1 MFTVRYTGNGKSGEK
16 EGKIMHI
23 PDSFIPLGQAV
34 VYWVITIPFIFMSM
48 KWAKNELDE
57 MKIPILAALAA
68 GVFAI
73 QAMNI
78 PIGMGTS
85 GHMVGATLVAIVFA
99 SPWAGVLVLTLV
111 LLVQG
116 FAFGDGGITT
126 MGTNILNM
134 GVISGFVGYYT
145 YVALRKSVGT
155 SIAAFGGAWLGLFI
169 SAIVCALQM
178 WFAGT
183 FPLVPG
189 LIAMGTYHLII
200 GFIGEGLITA
210 VVITSI
216 AKSRPDLLEDSFN
229 AGSDRYNTEVR
240 A

>member
-1 MFTVRYTGNGKSGEK
+1 
-16 EGKIMHI
+16 MHI
-23 PDSFIPLGQAV
+23 PDSFIPLTQAI
-34 VYWVITIPFIFMSM
+34 VYWLIALPFIIMSM

-57 MKIPILAALAA
+57 MKVPVLAALAA
-68 GVFAI
+68 GIFAI

-85 GHMVGATLVAIVFA
+85 GHMVGATLVAIVFG

-126 MGTNILNM
+126 MGANILNM
-134 GVISGFVGYYT
+134 GIISGFVGYYT
-145 YVALRKSVGT
+145 YIALRKSTGT

-169 SAIVCALQM
+169 SAIVCAIQI
-178 WFAGT
+178 WIAGT

-200 GFIGEGLITA
+200 GFVGEGLITA
-210 VVITSI
+210 IVITAI
-216 AKSRPDLLEDSFN
+216 AKSRPDLLEDSFT
-229 AGSDRYNTEVR
+229 ARPDRLKKETKETH

>member
-1 MFTVRYTGNGKSGEK
+1 
-16 EGKIMHI
+16 MHI
-23 PDSFIPLGQAV
+23 PDSFIPLGQAL
-34 VYWVITIPFIFMSM
+34 VYWALALPFIIMSIR
-48 KWAKNELDE
+48 WAKNDLDE
-57 MKIPILAALAA
+57 MKIPIFAALAA
-68 GVFAI
+68 GIFAI

-116 FAFGDGGITT
+116 FVFADGGIST
-126 MGTNILNM
+126 MGANILNM

-145 YVALRKSVGT
+145 YSALRRSVST
-155 SIAAFGGAWLGLFI
+155 SIAAFVGAWLGLFI
-169 SAIVCALQM
+169 SAIACAIQM
-178 WFAGT
+178 WLAGT

-200 GFIGEGLITA
+200 GCIGEGLITSI
-210 VVITSI
+210 VITAI
-216 AKSRPDLLEDSFN
+216 AKSRPDLLEDDFSKKSN
-229 AGSDRYNTEVR
+229 KASMEAR

>member
-1 MFTVRYTGNGKSGEK
+1 
-16 EGKIMHI
+16 MHI
-23 PDSFIPLGQAV
+23 PDSFMPLTQAIA
-34 VYWVITIPFIFMSM
+34 YWVIALPFIIMSM

-68 GVFAI
+68 GIFAI

-85 GHMVGATLVAIVFA
+85 GHMVGAALVAIVFG

-126 MGTNILNM
+126 MGANILNM
-134 GVISGFVGYYT
+134 GVVSGFVGYYT
-145 YVALRKSVGT
+145 YAALRKSTGT
-155 SIAAFGGAWLGLFI
+155 SIAAFGGAWLGLFT
-169 SAIVCALQM
+169 SSLVCALQM
-178 WFAGT
+178 WIAGT

-189 LIAMGTYHLII
+189 LMAMGTYHLII
-200 GFIGEGLITA
+200 GFIGEGFITA
-210 VVITSI
+210 IVITAI
-216 AKSRPDLLEDSFN
+216 AKSRPDLLEDNFTSRPEKN
-229 AGSDRYNTEVR
+229 KKEAH

>member
-1 MFTVRYTGNGKSGEK
+1 
-16 EGKIMHI
+16 MHI
-23 PDSFIPLGQAV
+23 PDSFIPLSQAI
-34 VYWVITIPFIFMSM
+34 VYWIIALPFIIMSM

-57 MKIPILAALAA
+57 MKVPILAALAA
-68 GVFAI
+68 GIFAI

-116 FAFGDGGITT
+116 FAFADGGITT
-126 MGTNILNM
+126 MGANILNM

-145 YVALRKSVGT
+145 YVMLRKNMNVN
-155 SIAAFGGAWLGLFI
+155 IAAFGGAWVGLFI
-169 SAIVCALQM
+169 SAIACAVQM
-178 WFAGT
+178 WLAGT

-189 LIAMGTYHLII
+189 LMAMGTYHLII

-210 VVITSI
+210 VAISAI
-216 AKSRPDLLEDSFN
+216 AKSRPDLLEEGFA
-229 AGSDRYNTEVR
+229 AGNERLDMEAT

>member
-1 MFTVRYTGNGKSGEK
+1 
-16 EGKIMHI
+16 MHI
-23 PDSFIPLGQAV
+23 PDSFIPLSQAI
-34 VYWVITIPFIFMSM
+34 VYWIIALPFIIMSM

-57 MKIPILAALAA
+57 MKVPILAALAA
-68 GVFAI
+68 GIFAI

-116 FAFGDGGITT
+116 FAFADGGITT
-126 MGTNILNM
+126 MGANILNM

-145 YVALRKSVGT
+145 YVMLRKNMNVN
-155 SIAAFGGAWLGLFI
+155 IAAFGGAWVGLFI
-169 SAIVCALQM
+169 SAIACAVQM
-178 WFAGT
+178 WLAGT

-189 LIAMGTYHLII
+189 LMAMGTFHLII

-210 VVITSI
+210 VAISAI
-216 AKSRPDLLEDSFN
+216 AKSRPDLLEDGFA
-229 AGSDRYNTEVR
+229 AGNERLDMEAT

>member
-1 MFTVRYTGNGKSGEK
+1 L
-16 EGKIMHI
+16 HI
-23 PDSFIPLGQAV
+23 PDSFIPLTQAI
-34 VYWVITIPFIFMSM
+34 VYWIIALPFIIMSM

-57 MKIPILAALAA
+57 MKVPILAALAA
-68 GVFAI
+68 GIFAI

-116 FAFGDGGITT
+116 FAFADGGITT
-126 MGTNILNM
+126 MGANILNM

-145 YVALRKSVGT
+145 YVMLRKNMSVN
-155 SIAAFGGAWLGLFI
+155 IAAFGGAWLGLFI
-169 SAIVCALQM
+169 SAIACAVQM
-178 WFAGT
+178 WLAGT

-189 LIAMGTYHLII
+189 LMAMGTYHLII

-210 VVITSI
+210 VAISAI
-216 AKSRPDLLEDSFN
+216 AKSRPDLLEDDFA
-229 AGSDRYNTEVR
+229 AGNERLDMEAT

>member
-1 MFTVRYTGNGKSGEK
+1 
-16 EGKIMHI
+16 MHI
-23 PDSFIPLGQAV
+23 PDAFMPLNQAII
-34 VYWVITIPFIFMSM
+34 YWIIALPFILMSM

-57 MKIPILAALAA
+57 MKVPILAALAA
-68 GVFAI
+68 GIFAI

-116 FAFGDGGITT
+116 FVFGDGGIST
-126 MGTNILNM
+126 MGANILNM

-145 YVALRKSVGT
+145 YAALRKSLSANV
-155 SIAAFGGAWLGLFI
+155 AAFGGAWLGLFV
-169 SAIVCALQM
+169 SAIVCAVQM
-178 WFAGT
+178 NLAGM
-183 FPLVPG
+183 FPLKEG
-189 LIAMGTYHLII
+189 LIAMGTFHLII

-210 VVITSI
+210 VVISAI
-216 AKSRPDLLEDSFN
+216 ARSRPDLLENKFE
-229 AGSDRYNTEVR
+229 AGSERADTE
-240 A
+240 AFA